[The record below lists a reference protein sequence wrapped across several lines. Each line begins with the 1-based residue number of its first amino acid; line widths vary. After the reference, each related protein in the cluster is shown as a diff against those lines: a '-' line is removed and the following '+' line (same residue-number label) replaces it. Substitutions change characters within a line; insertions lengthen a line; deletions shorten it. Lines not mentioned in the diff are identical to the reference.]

1 MPDHAGPSQGRSL
14 LRGKSRIT
22 GLHVGLGLLL
32 LVLLVAAIGP
42 VISPYPMD
50 ATSLAQRLAPPD
62 AAHWLGTDEFGRDV
76 LSRLLNGARS
86 SLAMGF
92 GATAF
97 SILAG
102 VPLGLSA
109 GYFKGRVDD
118 LIMRAVDVMISVP
131 PVILGL
137 LILSITSPSLW
148 KTTLAVGLVYVP
160 IMVRLTR
167 SVTLEVCG
175 EEYVQS
181 ARARAE
187 RTSYI
192 LFSEILPNAWPAI
205 IVESSLRV
213 TFAILLGAALSF
225 LGLGVQP
232 PASDWG
238 LMIAEA
244 RPFIASAPWIACA
257 PGIAL
262 CVTVMAI
269 NLIGD
274 GLRERLDPRLRR
286 SRA

>member
-1 MPDHAGPSQGRSL
+1 MGAAAMRK
-14 LRGKSRIT
+14 RRAVRKIT
-22 GLHVGLGLLL
+22 SLHVGLALLL
-32 LVLLVAAIGP
+32 FIVAIAAIGP
-42 VISPYPMD
+42 SISPYELD
-50 ATSLAQRLAPPD
+50 ATSIEQRLAAPSVL
-62 AAHWLGTDEFGRDV
+62 HWLGTDEFGRDV
-76 LSRLLNGARS
+76 LSRMLNGARS
-86 SLAMGF
+86 SLVMGF
-92 GATAF
+92 GATLF
-97 SILAG
+97 SIVVG
-102 VPLGLSA
+102 VPLGLAA
-109 GYFKGRVDD
+109 GYFKGYVDD
-118 LIMRAVDVMISVP
+118 VVMRVIDVMISIP

-137 LILSITSPSLW
+137 LILSFTSPSLW

-187 RTSYI
+187 YNSYI

-205 IVESSLRV
+205 IVESALRV

-244 RPFIASAPWIACA
+244 RPFISTAPWIACA
-257 PGIAL
+257 PGVAL

-274 GLRERLDPRLRR
+274 GLRRRLDPRLNRM
-286 SRA
+286 RA

>member
-1 MPDHAGPSQGRSL
+1 MPERRNPR
-14 LRGKSRIT
+14 KIT
-22 GLHVGLGLLL
+22 GLHIGLALLL
-32 LVLLVAAIGP
+32 FIVAIAVIGP
-42 VISPYPMD
+42 SVSPYEMD
-50 ATSLAQRLAPPD
+50 ATSLEQRLAAPS
-62 AAHWLGTDEFGRDV
+62 AMHWLGTDEFGRDV
-76 LSRLLNGARS
+76 LSRMLNGARS
-86 SLAMGF
+86 SLVMGF
-92 GATAF
+92 GATLF
-97 SILAG
+97 SVLVG
-102 VPLGLSA
+102 VPLGLAA
-109 GYFKGRVDD
+109 GYFKGYTDD
-118 LIMRAVDVMISVP
+118 VIMRVIDVMISIP

-137 LILSITSPSLW
+137 LILSFTPPSLW

-187 RTSYI
+187 YNGYI

-205 IVESSLRV
+205 IVESALRV

-262 CVTVMAI
+262 CLTVMAI

-274 GLRERLDPRLRR
+274 GLRERLDPRLNR

>member
-1 MPDHAGPSQGRSL
+1 MPEHRAVR
-14 LRGKSRIT
+14 KIT
-22 GLHVGLGLLL
+22 GLHVGLALLL
-32 LVLLVAAIGP
+32 FIVVMAVIGP
-42 VISPYPMD
+42 SVSPYEMD
-50 ATSLAQRLAPPD
+50 ATSLEQRLAPPS
-62 AAHWLGTDEFGRDV
+62 AMHWLGTDEFGRDV
-76 LSRLLNGARS
+76 LSRMLNGAQS
-86 SLAMGF
+86 SLVMGF
-92 GATAF
+92 GATLF
-97 SILAG
+97 SILVG
-102 VPLGLSA
+102 VPLGLAA
-109 GYFKGRVDD
+109 GYFKGYIDD
-118 LIMRAVDVMISVP
+118 IIMRVVDVMISVP

-137 LILSITSPSLW
+137 LILSLTPPSLW

-181 ARARAE
+181 AKARAE
-187 RTSYI
+187 YNWYI

-205 IVESSLRV
+205 IVESALRV

-244 RPFIASAPWIACA
+244 RPFIATAPWIACA

-262 CVTVMAI
+262 CLTVMAI
-269 NLIGD
+269 NLVGD
-274 GLRERLDPRLRR
+274 GLRERLDPRLNR

>member
-1 MPDHAGPSQGRSL
+1 MRKRRAVRKINS
-14 LRGKSRIT
+14 
-22 GLHVGLGLLL
+22 LHVGLALLL
-32 LVLLVAAIGP
+32 FILAIAAIGP
-42 VISPYPMD
+42 SISPYELD
-50 ATSLAQRLAPPD
+50 ATSLEQRLAAPSLL
-62 AAHWLGTDEFGRDV
+62 HWLGTDEFGRDV
-76 LSRLLNGARS
+76 LSRMLNGARS
-86 SLAMGF
+86 SLVMGF
-92 GATAF
+92 GATLF
-97 SILAG
+97 SIVIG
-102 VPLGLSA
+102 VPLGLAA
-109 GYFKGRVDD
+109 GYFKGYIDD
-118 LIMRAVDVMISVP
+118 AIMRVVDVMISIP

-137 LILSITSPSLW
+137 LILSFTAPSLW

-187 RTSYI
+187 YNTYI

-205 IVESSLRV
+205 IVESALRV

-244 RPFIASAPWIACA
+244 RPFISTAPWIACA
-257 PGIAL
+257 PGVAL

-274 GLRERLDPRLRR
+274 GLRERLDPRLNRI
-286 SRA
+286 RA